1 MNELRSRLDRIRER
15 VTSNEFLH
23 GKGLGNEVPFYAF
36 DYPPSEEP
44 QVASHIEWLTDDLVR
59 KTNLRVGN
67 VHLLKLVVEQL
78 KARGL
83 YEKALVMEQAKGV
96 PALLGALKGALEPRK
111 LAEALMAKFPS
122 RSLDMI
128 FLTGVGAAYPLVR
141 THSLLNNLQPLIGTT
156 PVVLFFPGRFNG
168 QTLQLFG
175 DLQET
180 PYYRA
185 FRLVD

>member
-1 MNELRSRLDRIRER
+1 MTDLKVRLDQIRGRI
-15 VTSNEFLH
+15 TSDDFLT

-36 DYPPSEEP
+36 DYAPGDEP
-44 QVASHIEWLTDDLVR
+44 QVDAYVSWLAEDLDR
-59 KTNLRVGN
+59 KTSLKVTNVNLFA
-67 VHLLKLVVEQL
+67 LVVEVL
-78 KARGL
+78 RSRRL
-83 YEKALVMEQAKGV
+83 YEKAIALETAKGA
-96 PALLGALKGALEPRK
+96 PALLSALKGPLEAGK
-111 LAEALMAKFPS
+111 LAHTLMERVQAEKPDTI
-122 RSLDMI
+122 L
-128 FLTGVGAAYPLVR
+128 LTGVGAAYPFVR

-175 DLQET
+175 ELQET

>member
-96 PALLGALKGALEPRK
+96 PALLGALKGALEPRRGLDGEVDRDRSK
-111 LAEALMAKFPS
+111 VSVKFARHDLS
-122 RSLDMI
+122 D
-128 FLTGVGAAYPLVR
+128 
-141 THSLLNNLQPLIGTT
+141 
-156 PVVLFFPGRFNG
+156 GRRG
-168 QTLQLFG
+168 CLSACPHT
-175 DLQET
+175 
-180 PYYRA
+180 
-185 FRLVD
+185 

>member
-1 MNELRSRLDRIRER
+1 MNDLRDRLDRIRDR
-15 VTSNEFLH
+15 ITSTEFLH

-44 QVASHIEWLTDDLVR
+44 QVASQIEWLIDDLTR
-59 KTNLRVGN
+59 KTSLKIGN
-67 VHLLKLVVEQL
+67 VHILKLVVEQL
-78 KARGL
+78 KTRGL
-83 YEKALVMEQAKGV
+83 YEKAMAMEQTKGV
-96 PALLGALKGALEPRK
+96 PALLGALKGPLEPRK
-111 LAEALMAKFPS
+111 LAEALLAKFHLPA
-122 RSLDMI
+122 LDMI

-141 THSLLNNLQPLIGTT
+141 THSLLNNLQPLIGKT

>member
-59 KTNLRVGN
+59 KTNLRVGK

-111 LAEALMAKFPS
+111 LAETLMAKFPS
-122 RSLDMI
+122 QSLDMI